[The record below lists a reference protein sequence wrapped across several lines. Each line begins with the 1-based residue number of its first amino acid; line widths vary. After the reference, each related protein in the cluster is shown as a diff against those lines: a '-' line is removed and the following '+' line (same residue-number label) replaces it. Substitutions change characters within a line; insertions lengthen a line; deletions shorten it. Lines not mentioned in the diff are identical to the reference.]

1 MPRLMWPFRC
11 PLLVREGD
19 TMHIHGSNA
28 NNCAAN
34 LHSAANDVRAI
45 AAQRAA
51 DVRKR
56 LLKSGQNVEVELSPD
71 QLLMIRQWLGNR
83 QGQGQTDDRDSS
95 GPYGK
100 DSDFG

>member
-1 MPRLMWPFRC
+1 
-11 PLLVREGD
+11 
-19 TMHIHGSNA
+19 MHIHGANA